1 MSFSGKT
8 LVIGAGKSGLSSARL
23 LARNEKA
30 FGIYDGNPDLTV
42 SEIVARAPELDDSFP
57 LYTEKM
63 TDTEVATFDRV
74 VVSPGVPL
82 DQPIVKQCLARG
94 LELIGEIELAYR
106 FAKGRIIGITGTN
119 GKTTT
124 TTLVGELMKRAYE
137 DVYVVGNIGLPFT
150 DIADRTTEN
159 SVIVIELSSFQ
170 LETISEFHVTVG
182 SILNLTPDHLDR
194 HGTME
199 AYAAAKERIANRAT
213 ATDVCVLNADNAY
226 TADFAGRFVGK
237 AVCFSSQKELEQG
250 LFLRKDRII
259 FRKDT
264 EEHDLMDVQEMHLV
278 GTCNAENVMA
288 AIAMGDAMGISL
300 DELVAG
306 VKAFQAVEH
315 RIEYVT
321 TKRGIR
327 FYNDSKGTNPDAA
340 IQGIKAMDAK
350 TCLIAGGYD
359 KKIPFDEWILAFG
372 DKVKKLVLIGQT
384 AELIAETAKKYGFH
398 EIVFADSLEEA
409 IDVCYETACE
419 GECVLLSPACASWG
433 MFPNYE
439 TRGNLFKE
447 YVRNLKE

>member
-340 IQGIKAMDAK
+340 IKAIEAMERP
-350 TCLIAGGYD
+350 TWLIGGGYD
-359 KKIPFDEWILAFG
+359 KDSTYDEWIEAFS
-372 DKVKKLVLIGQT
+372 DKVKKLVLIG
-384 AELIAETAKKYGFH
+384 ATAKKIAACADAHDFH
-398 EIVFADSLEEA
+398 DYCFADSLESAMDICFEGATSGDA
-409 IDVCYETACE
+409 I
-419 GECVLLSPACASWG
+419 LLSPACASWD
-433 MFPNYE
+433 MFKNYE
-439 TRGNLFKE
+439 VRGDDFRRHAMSYPE
-447 YVRNLKE
+447 